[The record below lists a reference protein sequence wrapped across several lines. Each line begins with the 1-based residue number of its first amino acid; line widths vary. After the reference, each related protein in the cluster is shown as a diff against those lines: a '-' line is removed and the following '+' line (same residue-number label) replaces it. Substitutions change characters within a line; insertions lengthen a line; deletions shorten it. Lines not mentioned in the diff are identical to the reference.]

1 MEYLPTLFGYPL
13 LAASAALIVVVAS
26 DRQSL
31 LGRHTVP
38 GALDDHQFR
47 PRRNRLESRSHLF
60 DGSKGIARAMHK

>member
-38 GALDDHQFR
+38 GA
-47 PRRNRLESRSHLF
+47 
-60 DGSKGIARAMHK
+60 RALACGAYSLYLTHKMVLHAVQRAGR